1 VNWHVERP
9 MNREM
14 SRIGRERLTRYVSAA
29 GVVAAAVTFALVA
42 SAHRHPAWWLYPAA
56 VLAYAVASSVEFEAA
71 AGVALPT
78 VVVLI
83 PVLFALPARAIPL
96 VVLAGTVT
104 AAFAERF
111 YSGLP
116 VRKAAILRAGSSWYA
131 FGPALVFLAAGE
143 PSPNGR
149 GAVVALLALAA
160 QIVADF
166 AGALVWERLALGV
179 SPRTLLEPFAVV
191 ATIDVLLAP
200 IGFLAALAAV
210 RVNGWAVLLP
220 APLFVM
226 LIVFARDRRRS
237 LDRAL
242 HLLDEMRD
250 SEERFRQLAGAVPEV
265 FFLFAVEP
273 RDTLYVSPAYETVWG
288 RSTASALASP
298 DAWQEG
304 IHPDDRKRALRELS
318 GGTSRVVE
326 SSFRVVRPDGEVR
339 WVVQQLFPV
348 RDSSGAV
355 ARVAG
360 IARDLSEQKTL
371 EDQLRQSQKM
381 EAIGQLAGGVAHDF
395 NNLLTAISGYAELA
409 LLRADEPRVQSHVR
423 EIANAADR
431 AAELTKQILA
441 FSRRQVMQPEVVN
454 LNDVARGTDGLM
466 RRLVGPNVVTRLDL
480 EERLGNV
487 LADAGQLGQVL
498 MNLSINARDA
508 MPDGGVLTIS
518 TQNVEL
524 GAQEARRLY
533 RASPGPYVRLTVSDT
548 GVGMDVETQRRIFE
562 PFFTTKD
569 PGKGTGLGL
578 STCYGI
584 VKQSGGYIEVESELG
599 RGTTFELYFPRT
611 AEAVAAAGDD
621 EPEEDARHAG
631 SRVLVVEDEPVVRD
645 LAREILEQE
654 GFVVETVALPL
665 EAIDAWRAGGFD
677 VLVTDLSMPQISG
690 RELVARL
697 AEDGAELCVV
707 YMSGYSG
714 DAVGGELIDATYFVQ
729 KPFTRA
735 GLTSVVREALDARA
749 YSSSS

>member
-1 VNWHVERP
+1 
-9 MNREM
+9 M
-14 SRIGRERLTRYVSAA
+14 SGIGRERLTRWVSAA
-29 GVVAAAVTFALVA
+29 GVVAASIAFALVA
-42 SAHRHPAWWLYPAA
+42 TPHHHPVWWLYPAA
-56 VLAYAVASSVEFEAA
+56 VAAYAVSASVEFEAA

-83 PVLFALPARAIPL
+83 PVLFALPASTVPL
-96 VVLAGTVT
+96 VVLAGTVI
-104 AAFAERF
+104 ASFAEPF
-111 YSGLP
+111 QGGLP
-116 VRKAAILRAGSSWYA
+116 VGRAAVLRAGSSWYA

-143 PSPNGR
+143 PSPGGR
-149 GAVVALLALAA
+149 GAIVALLALAA
-160 QIVADF
+160 QIGADL
-166 AGALVWERLALGV
+166 AGALVWERIALGIR
-179 SPRTLLEPFAVV
+179 PRALLEPFAVV
-191 ATIDVLLAP
+191 AMIDLLLAP
-200 IGFLAALAAV
+200 IGFLAALVAE
-210 RVNGWAVLLP
+210 RVDGWAVLLP
-220 APLFVM
+220 APLFV
-226 LIVFARDRRRS
+226 LLVVFARDRRRS

-242 HLLDEMRD
+242 RLLDEMRD

-265 FFLFAVEP
+265 FFLFQLEP
-273 RDTLYVSPAYETVWG
+273 RGMLYVSPAYEVVWG
-288 RSTASALASP
+288 RSAESALANP

-304 IHPDDRKRALRELS
+304 IHPDDLKRALRELS
-318 GGTSRVVE
+318 GSAARIVE

-348 RDSSGAV
+348 ADASGEV
-355 ARVAG
+355 TRVAG

-409 LLRADEPRVQSHVR
+409 LLRTTEADVQGHVR
-423 EIANAADR
+423 EIAGAADR

-454 LNDVARGTDGLM
+454 LNAVARSTDGLM
-466 RRLVGPNVVTRLDL
+466 RRLVGPNVILRLDL
-480 EERLGNV
+480 DERLGNV

-508 MPDGGVLTIS
+508 MPDGGVITVR
-518 TQNVEL
+518 TENVDL
-524 GAQEARRLY
+524 GVQEARSLY
-533 RASPGPYVRLTVSDT
+533 RAAPGPYVKLTVADT

-584 VKQSGGYIEVESELG
+584 VKQSGGYIEVESAVG
-599 RGTTFELYFPRT
+599 RGTAFELYFPRT
-611 AEAVAAAGDD
+611 AETAATQADD
-621 EPEEDARHAG
+621 EPEEDMRHAG
-631 SRVLVVEDEPVVRD
+631 ARLLVVEDEPVVRE
-645 LAREILEQE
+645 LAREILAQE
-654 GFVVETVALPL
+654 GFTVHAVASPL
-665 EAIDAWRAGGFD
+665 EAIEAWRDERFD
-677 VLVTDLSMPQISG
+677 ALLTDLSMPQLSG
-690 RELVARL
+690 RELVERL
-697 AEDGAELCVV
+697 AADDGDLCVV

-714 DAVGGELIDATYFVQ
+714 DAVGGELIDGAYFVQ

-735 GLTSVVREALDARA
+735 VLTSVVREALDARA